1 MIKRHRLIAVEGD
14 GKRITRT
21 AHRHPA
27 EVRVYAGGPETRPS
41 AEMGG
46 PSMCPSVLLLVQ
58 PDGGSV
64 NVRYCKA
71 RAPAVNDYLNVY
83 NPCISD
89 PFNLDYIRLCIS
101 LHDNHRNGSNA
112 PLIYNF
118 IQN

>member
-58 PDGGSV
+58 PDGG
-64 NVRYCKA
+64 YE
-71 RAPAVNDYLNVY
+71 LWE
-83 NPCISD
+83 ISGTD
-89 PFNLDYIRLCIS
+89 RTLKTEGQLKEYP
-101 LHDNHRNGSNA
+101 
-112 PLIYNF
+112 
-118 IQN
+118 